1 MDGMD
6 FIPLNWPLP
15 HWVAGVDGD
24 ATLVIFVP
32 AHLNVAFPWT
42 CSVEDEGSIVVVILR
57 PI

>member
-1 MDGMD
+1 MTGMA
-6 FIPLNWPLP
+6 FIPLDWPLL

-42 CSVEDEGSIVVVILR
+42 YSVKERKNVLR
-57 PI
+57 DR

>member
-1 MDGMD
+1 MTGMA
-6 FIPLNWPLP
+6 FIPLDWPLP

-42 CSVEDEGSIVVVILR
+42 YSVEERKNVLR
-57 PI
+57 DR